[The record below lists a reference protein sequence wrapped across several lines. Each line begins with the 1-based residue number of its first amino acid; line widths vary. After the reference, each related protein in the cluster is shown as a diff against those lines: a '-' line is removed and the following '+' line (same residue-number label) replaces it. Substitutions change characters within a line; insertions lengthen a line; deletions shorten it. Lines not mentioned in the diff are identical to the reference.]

1 MNIQEF
7 SEQFDTLYNQ
17 QYYVLFSMQNPV
29 ALDEFEKSVFLT
41 RAQENIVE
49 TLYRAGYGIPEGFE
63 KTEYARRIL
72 SPLVIND
79 YGRDVATIQTT
90 EAIDYTEHVLPYVKV
105 SGSLSQIFLLN
116 FNMVGII
123 YEHAVFGGDDP
134 CAAGRTADIIPVK
147 HDDLNRLLRNPHR
160 GPSLRRVL
168 RLDHSGN
175 LENSDFV
182 FEEGVR
188 KTIIEL
194 VSKYP
199 VEKYFV
205 RYIRL
210 PNPIILTNLWPEG
223 IENSIDLPP
232 SINGEYDMMEC
243 ELNPAVHRTILEEA
257 VKLALASKTL
267 NTIPT
272 VPQPK
277 ESKNKDAGE

>member
-90 EAIDYTEHVLPYVKV
+90 EAIDYTEHILPYVKV
-105 SGSLSQIFLLN
+105 SGNLSQIFLLN

-175 LENSDFV
+175 LENSNRFANID
-182 FEEGVR
+182 FEENEANINI
-188 KTIIEL
+188 KEL
-194 VSKYP
+194 ETVQSEKSK
-199 VEKYFV
+199 
-205 RYIRL
+205 
-210 PNPIILTNLWPEG
+210 
-223 IENSIDLPP
+223 
-232 SINGEYDMMEC
+232 
-243 ELNPAVHRTILEEA
+243 
-257 VKLALASKTL
+257 
-267 NTIPT
+267 
-272 VPQPK
+272 K
-277 ESKNKDAGE
+277 ESDVKKNNDNLIDTNQSNPNLNSKNPPNNVAIPLPKL

>member
-29 ALDEFEKSVFLT
+29 ALDEYEK
-41 RAQENIVE
+41 
-49 TLYRAGYGIPEGFE
+49 
-63 KTEYARRIL
+63 
-72 SPLVIND
+72 
-79 YGRDVATIQTT
+79 
-90 EAIDYTEHVLPYVKV
+90 AIDYTEHILPYVKV
-105 SGSLSQIFLLN
+105 SGNLSQIFLLN

-147 HDDLNRLLRNPHR
+147 HDDLNRLIRNPHR

-210 PNPIILTNLWPEG
+210 P
-223 IENSIDLPP
+223 
-232 SINGEYDMMEC
+232 
-243 ELNPAVHRTILEEA
+243 
-257 VKLALASKTL
+257 
-267 NTIPT
+267 
-272 VPQPK
+272 
-277 ESKNKDAGE
+277 

>member
-29 ALDEFEKSVFLT
+29 ALDEYEKSVFLT
-41 RAQENIVE
+41 RAQENVVE

-72 SPLVIND
+72 STLVMND
-79 YGRDVATIQTT
+79 YGIDVTKDPST
-90 EAIDYTEHVLPYVKV
+90 EAVDYTEHVLPYVKV
-105 SGSLSQIFLLN
+105 SGDLSQIFLLN

-134 CAAGRTADIIPVK
+134 CAAGKIADIIPVK
-147 HDDLNRLLRNPHR
+147 HDDLHRLLRNPHR

-168 RLDHSGN
+168 RLDHSGDLVFSN
-175 LENSDFV
+175 FLFEN
-182 FEEGVR
+182 EGR
-188 KTIIEL
+188 KTVIEL
-194 VSKYP
+194 LSKYP

-243 ELNPAVHRTILEEA
+243 ELNPAVHKTILEEA

-267 NTIPT
+267 NTIP
-272 VPQPK
+272 VAPQPK
-277 ESKNKDAGE
+277 ENKGKDAGE